1 MIPPGFQGGVSFRG
15 AAFCVVSMAGCVSI
29 TRESR
34 VAKRRKSQ
42 RFVSRGGDKLDGAL
56 EAFGTDVRGS
66 VAADLGANV
75 GGFTDCLLQRGSGR
89 VYAVDTGYGVL
100 DWKLRQ
106 DGRVV
111 VMERQN
117 ALHVS
122 LPEPLD
128 LVVIDAGWTPLAR
141 IAPGAVAL
149 LGARGDVVALLK
161 PEYEAEAFERE
172 RGVVLPDCLE
182 DVVGR
187 VIQGLE
193 QSGISIAGQVESAV
207 PGSGGNREFF
217 LLIEKR

>member
-1 MIPPGFQGGVSFRG
+1 M
-15 AAFCVVSMAGCVSI
+15 
-29 TRESR
+29 
-34 VAKRRKSQ
+34 AKRRKSK

-56 EAFGTDVRGS
+56 EAFGIDVRGA

-75 GGFTDCLLQRGSGR
+75 GGFTDCLLQRGAGR

-111 VMERQN
+111 VMERRN

-128 LVVIDAGWTPLAR
+128 LVVIDAGWTPLGR
-141 IAPGAVAL
+141 IVPGAVAL

-161 PEYEAEAFERE
+161 PEYEAEPFERE

-182 DVVGR
+182 GLIGR

-193 QSGISIAGQVESAV
+193 
-207 PGSGGNREFF
+207 R
-217 LLIEKR
+217 L